1 MKKSIALCLAL
12 IMSASA
18 LCACSSENTESK
30 GVDTTSEVSQ
40 VETTVAEEST
50 TKETIARDPAISEDS
65 YVNECGVEL
74 YVPDGFDTVI
84 GTTAMNAY
92 FGLYKET
99 ENDKIYINF
108 WSELGY
114 ETPDDATLADL
125 PEITAENVQYGI
137 GRILHTHVLEG
148 NTEYTVESETTET
161 INNMEFLNLK
171 GTLDIDDGIYELDY
185 TVYYTF
191 DESLY
196 NPKSPLSMILFTKR
210 NNAETKAE
218 LDEVAREIITKTKWD
233 SEY

>member
-30 GVDTTSEVSQ
+30 GVDTTSDVSQ
-40 VETTVAEEST
+40 IETTVAEEST

-84 GTTAMNAY
+84 GTSAMNAY

-108 WSELGY
+108 RSELGY

-125 PEITAENVQYGI
+125 PEITAENVEYGI
-137 GRILHTHVLEG
+137 GRILHTHVSEG

-191 DESLY
+191 DESPY
-196 NPKSPLSMILFTKR
+196 NPKSPVSMILFTKR

-233 SEY
+233 SN